1 VDTLVALRVLFAL
14 AVAAMLA
21 AVAGQVL
28 RPGEASP

>member
-14 AVAAMLA
+14 AIAAMLA
-21 AVAGQVL
+21 AVGCQVV